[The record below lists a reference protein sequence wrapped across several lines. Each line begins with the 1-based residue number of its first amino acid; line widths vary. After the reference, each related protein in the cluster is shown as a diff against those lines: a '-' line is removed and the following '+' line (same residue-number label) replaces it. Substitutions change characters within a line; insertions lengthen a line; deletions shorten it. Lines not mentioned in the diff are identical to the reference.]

1 MTEIL
6 GHDDVDR
13 RLARIGARMDRAGY
27 DPSRTLRRL
36 QWEERLP
43 LLRLLFVAVL
53 VAGALAFAQWIVAA
67 GTLLPLVRSFEKW
80 QGSKGRREALLANDD
95 FLERERKHLES
106 RLFGVRSIALVEVA
120 LALLLAYLAS
130 RGMQHATAQWTLAGI
145 LLAYALFQI
154 LVTAPSLGRELREL
168 GGEDGYGWFSAVM
181 VAAIFVALP
190 ILAVVAFVRFVV
202 RRIRGL
208 PGEDES

>member
-43 LLRLLFVAVL
+43 LLRLLLVAVL
-53 VAGALAFAQWIVAA
+53 VAGALAFAQWVVAA

-80 QGSKGRREALLANDD
+80 QASKSRRETLLANDD
-95 FLERERKHLES
+95 FLERERKHVES
-106 RLFGVRSIALVEVA
+106 RLFGVRSIALVEVG

-154 LVTAPSLGRELREL
+154 LVVAPSLGRELREL

-181 VAAIFVALP
+181 VAAIFVTLP
-190 ILAVVAFVRFVV
+190 ILALVALVRFVV

-208 PGEDES
+208 PDEDES